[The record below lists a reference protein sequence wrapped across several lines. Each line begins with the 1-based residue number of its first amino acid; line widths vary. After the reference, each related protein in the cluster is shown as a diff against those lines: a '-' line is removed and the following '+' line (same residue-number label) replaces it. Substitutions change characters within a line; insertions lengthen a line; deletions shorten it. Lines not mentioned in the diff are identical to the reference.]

1 MQVTKQSHGDPLN
14 FASFISRPSGVEYTV
29 SKLRPLTDVLGY
41 VVFEENRNEELYLPY
56 WNLSSRVL
64 NSMILARQYFAGF
77 YFRNFNEKRALN
89 FAIQAFSTS
98 FYFSKSLNFLKFL
111 DKLEKGI

>member
-1 MQVTKQSHGDPLN
+1 MQVTKHSNGDPLN

-29 SKLRPLTDVLGY
+29 SKLRPLTDMLGY
-41 VVFEENRNEELYLPY
+41 VVFEEKRNEELYLPY
-56 WNLSSRVL
+56 CNLISRVL
-64 NSMILARQYFAGF
+64 NFTILARQYFAGF
-77 YFRNFNEKRALN
+77 SFHDFNEKRALN
-89 FAIQAFSTS
+89 VAIQAFSTS